1 MTSPKAAVIL
11 FQALTGLKIIEF
23 LSNKLV
29 TNERWENNLSLE
41 ESGVL

>member
-1 MTSPKAAVIL
+1 MTSPKAACIL

-23 LSNKLV
+23 LSYKLV
-29 TNERWENNLSLE
+29 RTERLNNLSLE